1 MFSGT
6 RLENAF
12 DGLAVRSTPYIWVS
26 FYSAIST
33 VIKYLVEKNA
43 GTSHFSSTCLSLLQ
57 LFNPEPFEVSPILF
71 SNRWSVHARQ
81 ELCHTGRL
89 PVGISTMLQESLH
102 QISP

>member
-57 LFNPEPFEVSPILF
+57 EQKYE
-71 SNRWSVHARQ
+71 
-81 ELCHTGRL
+81 CL
-89 PVGISTMLQESLH
+89 PDVDLDKLR
-102 QISP
+102 